1 MAQQNKCLGVD
12 IGATSV
18 KIAEIVSDKAGV
30 RITRLVKGD
39 IGLPANAPFAERAAA
54 VSATIRDLLKTN
66 KFTSKQAVFCIP
78 GQNVFIRRIRVPRT
92 TDERLHLIVSY
103 EAKQQI
109 PFALDSALMEYQ
121 VIEVGD
127 TGEVEVLLV
136 AVKRDLVTEYM
147 KLVDKT
153 GLKPLMISVSSLALF
168 NYHIFNSANLEA
180 LLDDVSP
187 SRKKKSVL
195 SSDSEGSEEA
205 PAPAKKKGFSLNLLK
220 GKGKKAA
227 PEPVEIATEDD
238 VLPEY
243 DASIPDTYEEVKAYV
258 NIGASTFDLAIGRL
272 GERRLLGFT
281 RTVAWAGNELSRM
294 LQDKMGLTGMGQVEE
309 IKRSRAAVIIPGM
322 EDQIVADG
330 YDPDVAEFVTT
341 WADRLILDL
350 RKSFDYYISLP
361 DGMAVDSITLS
372 GAQALVPNLPM
383 YIDDKLGI
391 PVNVYT
397 ELEGTNLRTPVVEG
411 EAGITEYLIAMG
423 LALTGVGMGRVSVDF
438 LPNELKTL
446 REFKKKNI
454 PVGIMAAAIVAML
467 GLGMRVG
474 EGRIGEMRSWL
485 RANENQIAQ
494 YQASDAKLK
503 GAEQARTLVAEQ
515 LNVIGDSVGD
525 RAYWLEFL
533 GVLEELK
540 PPQVVVSKVSLMPD
554 GEVILA
560 CEADSSFQGAGFFN
574 EKLKEDP
581 IAKEWIDSDSVR
593 LSEVR
598 DSAASVLQPGT
609 MVKSFTI
616 RMKALWKETRLVPAR
631 ATLSPGLTAPTPT
644 PVGTPEGGPGMFG
657 PAMGPGGVPM
667 I

>member
-1 MAQQNKCLGVD
+1 M
-12 IGATSV
+12 
-18 KIAEIVSDKAGV
+18 
-30 RITRLVKGD
+30 
-39 IGLPANAPFAERAAA
+39 
-54 VSATIRDLLKTN
+54 
-66 KFTSKQAVFCIP
+66 
-78 GQNVFIRRIRVPRT
+78 PRT

-127 TGEVEVLLV
+127 SGEVEVLLV

-180 LLDDVSP
+180 LWDDLAP
-187 SRKKKSVL
+187 KRKKRPVAV
-195 SSDSEGSEEA
+195 SDSESAEES
-205 PAPAKKKGFSLNLLK
+205 PAPAKKKGFSLDFLK
-220 GKGKKAA
+220 GKGKKQNVA
-227 PEPVEIATEDD
+227 EPLEIATEDD

-243 DASIPDTYEEVKAYV
+243 DASIPDSFEEVKAYV
-258 NIGASTFDLAIGRL
+258 NIGASTFDLAIGRV

-309 IKRSRAAVIIPGM
+309 IKRSKAAVIIPGM

-372 GAQALVPNLPM
+372 GAQSLVPNLPM

-397 ELEGTNLRTPVVEG
+397 ELEGSNLRAPIVEG

-454 PVGIMAAAIVAML
+454 PVGIMAAAIAAML
-467 GLGMRVG
+467 LVGLRVG

-485 RANENQIAQ
+485 SANEQQIAQ
-494 YQASDAKLK
+494 YQASSTRLTA
-503 GAEQARTLVAEQ
+503 AEQARSKVAEK
-515 LNVIGDSVGD
+515 LNVIGNSVGD

-540 PPQVVVSKVSLMPD
+540 PPQVVVAKVSLLPD

-560 CEADSSFQGAGFFN
+560 CEADQVFNGAGFFAN
-574 EKLKEDP
+574 ERLKEDAL
-581 IAKEWIDSDSVR
+581 AKEWIDPASVR
-593 LSEVR
+593 LSGVR

-616 RMKALWKETRLVPAR
+616 TLRALWKDTRLVPAR
-631 ATLSPGLTAPTPT
+631 ATLGPGLTAPTPT
-644 PVGTPEGGPGMFG
+644 PVGTPAGGPGMFG
-657 PAMGPGGVPM
+657 PAMGLGGPPM

>member
-1 MAQQNKCLGVD
+1 
-12 IGATSV
+12 
-18 KIAEIVSDKAGV
+18 
-30 RITRLVKGD
+30 
-39 IGLPANAPFAERAAA
+39 
-54 VSATIRDLLKTN
+54 
-66 KFTSKQAVFCIP
+66 
-78 GQNVFIRRIRVPRT
+78 
-92 TDERLHLIVSY
+92 
-103 EAKQQI
+103 
-109 PFALDSALMEYQ
+109 MEYQ

-127 TGEVEVLLV
+127 SGEVEVLLV

-180 LLDDVSP
+180 LLDDLSP
-187 SRKKKSVL
+187 KRKKKPVV
-195 SSDSEGSEEA
+195 SSGSEDSEEA
-205 PAPAKKKGFSLNLLK
+205 PAPAKKKGFSLDFLK
-220 GKGKKAA
+220 GKGKKGA
-227 PEPVEIATEDD
+227 PEPVEIATEAD

-397 ELEGTNLRTPVVEG
+397 ELEGTNLRTPIVEG

-454 PVGIMAAAIVAML
+454 PVGIMAAAIVGML
-467 GLGMRVG
+467 VLGMRVG
-474 EGRIGEMRSWL
+474 EGRIGEMRNWL
-485 RANENQIAQ
+485 RANEQQISQ
-494 YQASDAKLK
+494 YMASDAKLK
-503 GAEQARTLVAEQ
+503 AADQARAVVAEK

-540 PPQVVVSKVSLMPD
+540 PPQVVVAKVSLMPD

-560 CEADSSFQGAGFFN
+560 CEADTSFQGAGFFN

-581 IAKEWIDSDSVR
+581 MAREWIDSDSVR

-616 RMKALWKETRLVPAR
+616 RMNALWKDTRLIPAR

-644 PVGTPEGGPGMFG
+644 PVGTPAGGPGMFG
-657 PAMGPGGVPM
+657 PAMGPGGMPM